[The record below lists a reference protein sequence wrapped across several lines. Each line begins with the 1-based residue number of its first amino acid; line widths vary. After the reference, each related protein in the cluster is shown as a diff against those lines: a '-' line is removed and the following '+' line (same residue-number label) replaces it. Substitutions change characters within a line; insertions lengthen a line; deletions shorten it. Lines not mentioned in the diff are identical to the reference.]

1 MQQNYVN
8 PLEPL
13 QTNIQYPYGLR
24 VPSVGQYIS
33 PTGYAPMV
41 GGVPQAV
48 GQGLGQQI
56 GQSTL
61 QAYAN
66 NQNRQPSIADQA
78 KYNINQM
85 SLGEKANAIL
95 GTVGTLMNAYNAYNA
110 NKLAH
115 QQFNRHIY
123 ESDRNYENQMKLTN
137 SRLSDRQ
144 RRRVIE
150 QGANTAN
157 VPSVAQYMNQYGIK

>member
-8 PLEPL
+8 PLGPL
-13 QTNIQYPYGLR
+13 QATITYPY
-24 VPSVGQYIS
+24 SNVGQYLKPS
-33 PTGYAPMV
+33 VNTT
-41 GGVPQAV
+41 QAV

-137 SRLSDRQ
+137 SRLADRQ